1 MAFIVLGLESQN
13 DIHYAMPLR
22 CLVYDAHSYDR
33 QYREIGDTHR
43 KNRDLKGAER
53 LSRFARGDK
62 LIPVITLVVYYGTT
76 PWDAPRSLREM
87 IAMPGGNPILASLV
101 PDYPMHLLEVQCIEN
116 MEEYEGELKVL
127 LGFVKYQKNLEA
139 LLTFVGENEEIC
151 KKLPRETLRTIE
163 AVAEIKELEEYIPNI
178 EEQEV
183 INMCDALQ
191 QLRQEGRM
199 EGRTE
204 GRREGKLEAEES
216 IILEMLKKKLDIPL
230 IEDITHL
237 PTERILEIKR
247 QYKIQ

>member
-1 MAFIVLGLESQN
+1 
-13 DIHYAMPLR
+13 
-22 CLVYDAHSYDR
+22 
-33 QYREIGDTHR
+33 
-43 KNRDLKGAER
+43 
-53 LSRFARGDK
+53 
-62 LIPVITLVVYYGTT
+62 
-76 PWDAPRSLREM
+76 M

>member
-1 MAFIVLGLESQN
+1 MK
-13 DIHYAMPLR
+13 PLVGQ
-22 CLVYDAHSYDR
+22 L
-33 QYREIGDTHR
+33 
-43 KNRDLKGAER
+43 RDG
-53 LSRFARGDK
+53 
-62 LIPVITLVVYYGTT
+62 
-76 PWDAPRSLREM
+76 SLR
-87 IAMPGGNPILASLV
+87 
-101 PDYPMHLLEVQCIEN
+101 
-116 MEEYEGELKVL
+116 KVL

-191 QLRQEGRM
+191 QLRQEGR
-199 EGRTE
+199 TE